1 MNASVFTMLDLVE
14 RLGNRVRA
22 ALRSLGSR
30 YGLQPVHLQ
39 ALMFLRDANRYS
51 NTPQALAEHLGLT
64 KGTVSQSLLLLERKG
79 LIARYADIVDKRVVR
94 LELSAAGIALLKEV
108 RLAPEWTKAL
118 RSISL
123 ARTRTALPV
132 LRETLQNLQLNS
144 GSRTFGVCQT
154 CRHLQRESERAYRCG
169 LTAERLS
176 TVDIRKVCR
185 EHQPKG

>member
-1 MNASVFTMLDLVE
+1 MSASVFTMLDLVE
-14 RLGNRVRA
+14 RLGNRVRV
-22 ALRSLGSR
+22 ALRSLGAEH
-30 YGLQPVHLQ
+30 GLQPVHLQ

-51 NTPQALAEHLGLT
+51 NTPQALAEYLGLT
-64 KGTVSQSLLLLERKG
+64 KGTVSQSLLLLERKN
-79 LIARYADIVDKRVVR
+79 LVERYADTADKRVVR
-94 LELSAAGIALLKEV
+94 LELSATGAALLKGV
-108 RLAPEWTKAL
+108 RLAPEWKKAL
-118 RSISL
+118 RSVSL

-154 CRHLQRESERAYRCG
+154 CVHIKRESSRIYRCG

-185 EHQPKG
+185 EHEPNA